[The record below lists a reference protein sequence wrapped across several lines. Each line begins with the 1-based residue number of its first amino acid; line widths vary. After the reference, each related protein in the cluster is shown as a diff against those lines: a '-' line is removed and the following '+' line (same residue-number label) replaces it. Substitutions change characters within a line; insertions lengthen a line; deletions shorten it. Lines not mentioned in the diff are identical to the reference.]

1 MKLILGVMRSIFS
14 PVTAGLEIGCAPIYK
29 NEFLEIPDILS
40 GFFLCFGVR
49 ILNLRVDF
57 E

>member
-14 PVTAGLEIGCAPIYK
+14 PVTAGLEMGCAPIYK

-40 GFFLCFGVR
+40 GFLCFGVR

>member
-1 MKLILGVMRSIFS
+1 MKLILGGVCSIFS
-14 PVTAGLEIGCAPIYK
+14 PVTAGLEMGCAPIYK

-40 GFFLCFGVR
+40 GFLCFGVR